1 VSLYLYNISAFNKEM
16 GQRILLVE
24 DEEHL
29 RDVIRLNLDLEGYDV
44 TPVGDGKSALE
55 EIDKKRFDLLLLD
68 VMLPEVDGFQVCEN
82 IRLRNMNLPILIIS
96 AKGGSQDRIQGLK
109 LGADDYLA
117 KPFNLEEL
125 LLRVKILLK
134 RADRDSGSV
143 SVDTFEFGGNSVDFS
158 SYEIITSRGVKKR
171 LSKKEIMLLRLLID
185 RKNTVVSREQI
196 LESVWGYD
204 VYPSTRTI
212 DNYILA
218 FRKYFEE
225 DPKLPRYFISIRG
238 IGYKFDNS

>member
-1 VSLYLYNISAFNKEM
+1 M

-24 DEEHL
+24 DEAHL

-44 TPVGDGKSALE
+44 TSVNNGKSALE
-55 EIDKKRFDLLLLD
+55 EVDSKRFDLVLLD
-68 VMLPEVDGFQVCEN
+68 IMLPEIDGFKVCEG
-82 IRLRNMNLPILIIS
+82 IRLRNMKVPILIIS
-96 AKGGSQDRIQGLK
+96 AKGGSQDKIQGLK

-125 LLRVKILLK
+125 LLRVKNLLK
-134 RADRDSGSV
+134 RADPIGASSQV
-143 SVDTFEFGGNSVDFS
+143 EQYEFGNNVVDFS
-158 SYEIITSRGVKKR
+158 SYQIMTSKGLKKL

-185 RKNTVVSREQI
+185 RRNSVVSREQI

-225 DPKLPRYFISIRG
+225 NPKSPKYFISIRG
-238 IGYKFDNS
+238 IGYKFSNGSGD